1 MMISKRPLFW
11 HQGLFL
17 QPQHFQ
23 YLDLFNQSLL
33 SPVMEYQHPYFWG
46 VVTLDV
52 NEAALAN
59 RRFELQKGEFLF
71 QDGTATVFPTNCV
84 IQSRSFDDAWVEGE
98 RPFTI
103 YLGLRKFNEET
114 QNVTVLPQLDNIS
127 DVTTRFVTTE
137 APEAMVDMYG
147 NGPQAQVKRLHYV
160 LKIFWENELE
170 ELQNYNLI
178 PLAQLQRDGNEI
190 KLSQEF
196 IPPLVAVS
204 GSAEV
209 VRMIRDIRD
218 QVTARCRQLEEYK
231 SPREIQSTDFE
242 SGYMIYLLALRS
254 LNRFVPTLN
263 HLTET
268 PNIHPWAF
276 YGVFR
281 QLIGELSTF
290 AEQVSATGEL
300 LDGTQVLPNY
310 DHEDLWACFSSA
322 HNLIGSLLNR
332 IIIGPEHII
341 RLKRDGDYFAAEIPA
356 NAFDSRNI
364 FYLVIR
370 TNIDPDSVPE
380 IIQTIAKLSS
390 SDHISTLISR
400 ALHGV
405 SLEQSL
411 VPPPGLPRRPNSF
424 YFKIDHYGSQWS
436 DVQRSQNISLY
447 WDTAPDDLLA
457 DIVILRG
464 T

>member
-23 YLDLFNQSLL
+23 YLDLYNQSLL
-33 SPVMEYQHPYFWG
+33 SPVLEYQHPYFWG
-46 VVTLDV
+46 VVTLAV

-71 QDGTATVFPTNCV
+71 QDGTASVFPTNCV
-84 IQSRSFDDAWVEGE
+84 IQTRSFDDAWVEGE
-98 RPFTI
+98 RPLTI
-103 YLGLRKFNEET
+103 YLGLRKFHEET

-178 PLAQLQRDGNEI
+178 PLAQLQRDDNEI

-231 SPREIQSTDFE
+231 SPREFNPPIF
-242 SGYMIYLLALRS
+242 
-254 LNRFVPTLN
+254 NR
-263 HLTET
+263 
-268 PNIHPWAF
+268 
-276 YGVFR
+276 
-281 QLIGELSTF
+281 
-290 AEQVSATGEL
+290 
-300 LDGTQVLPNY
+300 
-310 DHEDLWACFSSA
+310 
-322 HNLIGSLLNR
+322 
-332 IIIGPEHII
+332 
-341 RLKRDGDYFAAEIPA
+341 
-356 NAFDSRNI
+356 
-364 FYLVIR
+364 
-370 TNIDPDSVPE
+370 
-380 IIQTIAKLSS
+380 
-390 SDHISTLISR
+390 
-400 ALHGV
+400 
-405 SLEQSL
+405 
-411 VPPPGLPRRPNSF
+411 
-424 YFKIDHYGSQWS
+424 
-436 DVQRSQNISLY
+436 
-447 WDTAPDDLLA
+447 
-457 DIVILRG
+457 DI
-464 T
+464 

>member
-1 MMISKRPLFW
+1 
-11 HQGLFL
+11 
-17 QPQHFQ
+17 
-23 YLDLFNQSLL
+23 
-33 SPVMEYQHPYFWG
+33 
-46 VVTLDV
+46 
-52 NEAALAN
+52 
-59 RRFELQKGEFLF
+59 
-71 QDGTATVFPTNCV
+71 
-84 IQSRSFDDAWVEGE
+84 
-98 RPFTI
+98 
-103 YLGLRKFNEET
+103 
-114 QNVTVLPQLDNIS
+114 
-127 DVTTRFVTTE
+127 
-137 APEAMVDMYG
+137 
-147 NGPQAQVKRLHYV
+147 
-160 LKIFWENELE
+160 
-170 ELQNYNLI
+170 LQNYNLI
-178 PLAQLQRDGNEI
+178 PLAQLQRDGSEI

-209 VRMIRDIRD
+209 VRVIRDIRD

-254 LNRFVPTLN
+254 LNRFVPTLS

-276 YGVFR
+276 YGVLR

-310 DHEDLWACFSSA
+310 DHQDLWACFSSA

-464 T
+464 TLAKS